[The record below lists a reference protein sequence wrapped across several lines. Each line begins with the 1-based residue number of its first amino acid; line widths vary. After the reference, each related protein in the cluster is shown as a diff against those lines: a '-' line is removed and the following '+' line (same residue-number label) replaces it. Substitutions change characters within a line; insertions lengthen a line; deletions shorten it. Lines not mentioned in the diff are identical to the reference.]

1 MRHTVIKVS
10 ASAIRAML
18 AGALIAIISMIGS
31 PLSATPLVGRQHDQG
46 SVLEVPSMG
55 PQQHNDD
62 DTNEIP
68 NPGPVVQI
76 PQRFLGCWTGAVS
89 ESDLTR
95 LRMLTMPIIGAWL
108 TKQYRVCFEREPA
121 GLKATLADSNVE
133 RHKAVLVAKS
143 QMTPVSA
150 SEDAVTLNGSLRML
164 ERNSTGLLDPSLTV
178 TSIVDEQVRLEGN
191 LDRSGVMRVRGFVKG
206 YYNGHAWFVA
216 SWTSDF
222 QHQSSP

>member
-1 MRHTVIKVS
+1 
-10 ASAIRAML
+10 ML
-18 AGALIAIISMIGS
+18 AGALIAAVSMIGS
-31 PLSATPLVGRQHDQG
+31 PLSATPLLGRQHDQG

-55 PQQHNDD
+55 PQQRNEDD
-62 DTNEIP
+62 DASDLP
-68 NPGPVVQI
+68 NPGSVVQI

-89 ESDLTR
+89 ESELTH
-95 LRMLTMPIIGAWL
+95 LRMLTTPIIGAWL

-143 QMTPVSA
+143 EMTPVSA
-150 SEDAVTLNGSLRML
+150 SDDAVTLNGSLRML
-164 ERNSTGLLDPSLTV
+164 ERNSSNLLDPSLTV

-191 LDRSGVMRVRGFVKG
+191 LDPSGVMRVRGFVKG
-206 YYNGHAWFVA
+206 YYNGHAWFLA
-216 SWTSDF
+216 AWTSDF